1 MKKDG
6 SFALKKFFQMAAPLI
21 VPLGLPAAAIL
32 CMNKLE
38 TLSSG
43 LIRLIDFL
51 PFLLFGIAAIL
62 GWRFNKSKVFFIA
75 LVLALTKTFAFTPS
89 GSSNEGNSVISAVIT
104 AASILVPTNIMVFSL
119 IRERGVFTVWGLL
132 NAAFII
138 IQLEIVS
145 YLSEAKNSV
154 LVAIAEWGLLP
165 WNTNDLIH
173 IPQLSVLILIVA
185 FAFAILRFISTNAY
199 LDAAN
204 IGVLLAVS
212 SALVL
217 QENKL
222 ASPIFLSVSGVI
234 LIVSVIQDSYSMA
247 FLDELTGLPSR
258 RSLKYELMKLS
269 GKYTIAM
276 LDIDF
281 FKKFNDTYGHDVGD
295 QVLKMVAG
303 CIKNV
308 SGGGKP
314 FRYGGEEFTVVFPS
328 KALKEALP
336 HLEDLREAVSK
347 KGFIHRTAD
356 RPKNKTQ
363 NGRGKAETGKQLF
376 VTISIGAAEK
386 NDKYR
391 LPDEV
396 IKAAD
401 GALYRA
407 KKKGRNCVS
416 K

>member
-1 MKKDG
+1 MKKI
-6 SFALKKFFQMAAPLI
+6 LQMAAPLI
-21 VPLGLPAAAIL
+21 VPLGLPAAAIYCL
-32 CMNKLE
+32 NKLE

-43 LIRLIDFL
+43 LIRIIDFL
-51 PFLLFGIAAIL
+51 PYLLLGIAAIL

-75 LVLALTKTFAFTPS
+75 IVLVLAEIFAFVVPGTPEE
-89 GSSNEGNSVISAVIT
+89 GSTFISPVLT
-104 AASILVPTNIMVFSL
+104 AASVLVPINIILFSIL
-119 IRERGVFTVWGLL
+119 KERGVFTVWGLL
-132 NAAFII
+132 NAGII
-138 IQLEIVS
+138 VIQMEILS
-145 YLSEAKNSV
+145 YLMVVKQGV
-154 LVAIAEWGLLP
+154 LVSISKWSILP

-173 IPQLSVLILIVA
+173 IPQLSVLILTA
-185 FAFAILRFISTNAY
+185 ALLFAILRFISTRAC

-204 IGVLLAVS
+204 IGVLLSVS
-212 SALVL
+212 LAFIFR
-217 QENKL
+217 ENKMT
-222 ASPIFLSVSGVI
+222 SPAFLSVSGII
-234 LIVSVIQDSYSMA
+234 LIVSLIQDSYSMA

-258 RSLKYELMKLS
+258 RSLRYELMKLS

-303 CIKNV
+303 CLKNV
-308 SGGGKP
+308 SGGGKS
-314 FRYGGEEFTVVFPS
+314 FRYGGEEFTVVFPN
-328 KALKEALP
+328 KVLKEALP
-336 HLEDLREAVSK
+336 HLEELREAVSK
-347 KGFIHRTAD
+347 KGFVYRSNGK
-356 RPKNKTQ
+356 PQGKQKNGKGKT
-363 NGRGKAETGKQLF
+363 ETGKQLF
-376 VTISIGAAEK
+376 VTISIGAAER

>member
-1 MKKDG
+1 MKKI
-6 SFALKKFFQMAAPLI
+6 LQMAAPLI
-21 VPLGLPAAAIL
+21 VPLGLPAAAIYCL
-32 CMNKLE
+32 NKLE

-43 LIRLIDFL
+43 LIRIIDFL
-51 PFLLFGIAAIL
+51 PYLLLGIAAIL

-75 LVLALTKTFAFTPS
+75 IVLVLAEIFAFVVPGTPEE
-89 GSSNEGNSVISAVIT
+89 GSTFISPALT
-104 AASILVPTNIMVFSL
+104 AASVLVPINIILFSIL
-119 IRERGVFTVWGLL
+119 KERGVFTVWGLL
-132 NAAFII
+132 NAGII
-138 IQLEIVS
+138 VIQMEILS
-145 YLSEAKNSV
+145 YLMVVKQGV
-154 LVAIAEWGLLP
+154 LVSISKWSILP

-173 IPQLSVLILIVA
+173 IPQLSVLILTA
-185 FAFAILRFISTNAY
+185 ALLFAILRFISTRAC

-204 IGVLLAVS
+204 IGVLLSVS
-212 SALVL
+212 LAFIFR
-217 QENKL
+217 ENKMT
-222 ASPIFLSVSGVI
+222 SPAFLSVSGII
-234 LIVSVIQDSYSMA
+234 LIVSLIQDSYSMA

-258 RSLKYELMKLS
+258 RSLRYELMKLS

-303 CIKNV
+303 CLKNV
-308 SGGGKP
+308 SGGGKS
-314 FRYGGEEFTVVFPS
+314 FRYGGEEFTVVFPN
-328 KALKEALP
+328 KVLKEALP
-336 HLEDLREAVSK
+336 HLEELREAVSK
-347 KGFIHRTAD
+347 KGFVYRSNGK
-356 RPKNKTQ
+356 PQGKQKNGKGKT
-363 NGRGKAETGKQLF
+363 ETGKQLF
-376 VTISIGAAEK
+376 VTISIGAAER

>member
-1 MKKDG
+1 
-6 SFALKKFFQMAAPLI
+6 MAAPLI
-21 VPLGLPAAAIL
+21 VPLGLPAAAIYCL
-32 CMNKLE
+32 NKLE

-43 LIRLIDFL
+43 LIRIIDFL
-51 PFLLFGIAAIL
+51 PYLLLGIAAIL

-75 LVLALTKTFAFTPS
+75 IVLVLAEIFAFVVPGTPEE
-89 GSSNEGNSVISAVIT
+89 GSTFISPVLT
-104 AASILVPTNIMVFSL
+104 AASVLVPINIILFSIL
-119 IRERGVFTVWGLL
+119 KERGVFTVWGLL
-132 NAAFII
+132 NAGII
-138 IQLEIVS
+138 VIQMEILS
-145 YLSEAKNSV
+145 YLMVVKQGV
-154 LVAIAEWGLLP
+154 LVSISKWSILP

-173 IPQLSVLILIVA
+173 IPQLSVLILTA
-185 FAFAILRFISTNAY
+185 ALLFAILRFISTRAC

-204 IGVLLAVS
+204 IGVLLSVS
-212 SALVL
+212 LAFIFR
-217 QENKL
+217 ENKMT
-222 ASPIFLSVSGVI
+222 SPAFLSVSGII
-234 LIVSVIQDSYSMA
+234 LIVSLIQDSYSMA

-258 RSLKYELMKLS
+258 RSLRYELMKLS

-303 CIKNV
+303 CLKNV
-308 SGGGKP
+308 SGGGKS
-314 FRYGGEEFTVVFPS
+314 FRYGGEEFTVVFPN
-328 KALKEALP
+328 KVLKEALP
-336 HLEDLREAVSK
+336 HLEELREAVSK
-347 KGFIHRTAD
+347 KGFVYRSNGK
-356 RPKNKTQ
+356 PQGKQKNGKGKT
-363 NGRGKAETGKQLF
+363 ETGKQLF
-376 VTISIGAAEK
+376 VTISIGAAER